1 MINLFC
7 IRPKG
12 FNVGN
17 DAIFQGT
24 RHFLYKAFE
33 ILLLNDNHLF
43 SPLLIFVWLVAFDRL
58 INQRGI
64 LTSLVDWLPA
74 KKTL

>member
-1 MINLFC
+1 
-7 IRPKG
+7 
-12 FNVGN
+12 
-17 DAIFQGT
+17 
-24 RHFLYKAFE
+24 
-33 ILLLNDNHLF
+33 NDNHLF